1 MSDAP
6 YTVID
11 ATGTPHWDDSADV
24 VIAGLGVAGA
34 CAAIEARSAGADVLV
49 FERASGGGGT
59 TANAAGHLYLGG
71 GTRVQKAVGVA
82 DSADDMY
89 TYLLMNTPVPE
100 AEKIRRYCDE
110 SVAHFDWLVA
120 QGVPF
125 NDTMFHGKH
134 FMQMTDEC
142 LIWSGNEEAWPFRE
156 KARPAPRGHKVAK
169 EGEGGGALMMERL
182 VARMREL
189 GVRIEVDSAV
199 QHLVRE
205 RDRITGVRVRHFDA
219 AKSVHARGGV
229 ILATGHFTGNEAMLA
244 RHTPRLLEPGITRQ
258 YTPYDDGAGHRLGEA
273 AGGVLLH
280 MDGALITSPF
290 YPPEQLIKGILV
302 NRDGKRFV
310 AEDSYH
316 SRSSIYATQQP
327 GGEAYLIVD
336 EKIFARPLFGHE
348 VVDAWESAAEMERGL
363 GMPEGALQE
372 TLRAYNEHA
381 ARGEDPEFHKKGKWV
396 VPIEQPPFAAIQF
409 SRGKAAYMGFTLGG
423 LRVSIDAEVLRADGS
438 AVPGLYAAGAC
449 AANIAQDGA
458 GYSSGTCIGE
468 SSFFGRRAGRHAAA
482 PAREKG

>member
-1 MSDAP
+1 
-6 YTVID
+6 VID
-11 ATGTPHWDDSADV
+11 AGEVASWDDTADV

-34 CAAIEARSAGADVLV
+34 CAAIEAREAGADVLV

-59 TANAAGHLYLGG
+59 TANAAGHVYLGA
-71 GTRVQKAVGVA
+71 GTRVQKAVGVEDTA
-82 DSADDMY
+82 EDMF
-89 TYLLMNTPVPE
+89 TYLLMNTPKPE
-100 AEKIRRYCDE
+100 EEKIRLYCDE
-110 SVAHFDWLVA
+110 SASHFDWLVA

-125 NDTMFHGKH
+125 KDTMFQGKH

-142 LIWSGNEEAWPFRE
+142 LIWSGNEEVWPFRE

-169 EGEGGGALMMERL
+169 EGEGGGALMVERL

-189 GVRIEVDSAV
+189 GVRIETDTAV
-199 QHLVRE
+199 QHLIS
-205 RDRITGVRVRHFDA
+205 DDGRIVGVRARSVEGEKAVR
-219 AKSVHARGGV
+219 ARGGV
-229 ILATGHFTGNEAMLA
+229 ILATGHFTANMELLE
-244 RHTPRLLEPGITRQ
+244 RHTPRLLEDGITRQ
-258 YTPYDDGAGHRLGEA
+258 YTHYDDGAGHLLGAA
-273 AGGVLLH
+273 AGGELLH

-302 NRDGKRFV
+302 NREGKRFV

-336 EKIFARPLFGHE
+336 EKTFARPLFGHE
-348 VVDAWESAAEMERGL
+348 VVDAWESVAEMESDL
-363 GMPEGALQE
+363 GMPTGSLQE

-381 ARGEDPEFHKKGKWV
+381 ASGEDPAFHKKGKWV
-396 VPIEQPPFAAIQF
+396 EPLDQPPFAAIQF
-409 SRGKAAYMGFTLGG
+409 SRGKVPYMGFTLGG
-423 LRVSIDAEVLRADGS
+423 LRVSIDAEVLRPDG
-438 AVPGLYAAGAC
+438 ATVPGLYAAGAC

-468 SSFFGRRAGRHAAA
+468 SSFFGRRAGRHAAKA
-482 PAREKG
+482 S